1 MKKSLFFILIILT
14 GFAATL
20 KAQQRGEKIESIKVA
35 YLSEKLNLDP
45 KTAER
50 FWPLYNQ
57 YDDEMRVVLQESKRA
72 NENRDAD
79 EILDQEQKAL
89 DIKRKYSAQFL
100 KVISNEQLAT
110 LYRSEKEFYKMLIRR
125 MNKMEQR
132 QDRMRDPDRPRMQDR
147 PMMQDR
153 PRMNP
158 RSSSPDMDN
167 RPGRYSGEEMPQR
180 RMNR

>member
-1 MKKSLFFILIILT
+1 MKKCLLFFLFLFT
-14 GFAATL
+14 GTSFVL
-20 KAQQRGEKIESIKVA
+20 QAQQKGEKIESIKIA

-45 KTAER
+45 RTAER

-57 YDDEMRVVLQESKRA
+57 YDDEMRLVIQESKRA

-89 DIKRKYSAQFL
+89 DIKRKYSTLFL

-110 LYRSEKEFYKMLIRR
+110 LYKSEKEFYKMLLRR

-132 QDRMRDPDRPRMQDR
+132 QDRMRENNQPQMQNR
-147 PMMQDR
+147 Q
-153 PRMNP
+153 RMNP
-158 RSSSPDMDN
+158 RSTTPAMEP
-167 RPGRYSGEEMPQR
+167 RPGRTPSEEAPQR
-180 RMNR
+180 RSNR